1 MRAKAFLATL
11 LLAALPLHIL
21 EAQEIRNVSTEVV
34 LNADG
39 SADVTQEWD
48 ATVVSGTEWYLPIS
62 NLGKMKLSDFHVYE
76 NGVEYVN
83 EGRRWDVDRSLEKK
97 AGRCGIV
104 EKSGNDVE
112 LCWGQGSYGDH
123 VWTCTYHLDGLV
135 QSLEDYDAFLHQ
147 FVNPGLVAT
156 PQDARIRI
164 VNNTGSVE
172 WTSENTRVWAFGFE
186 GEINVFDNEV
196 IAYLDGRMQSMIV
209 MVRFDK
215 GMFEPVLSR
224 SITFEEMKD
233 KAFKKSSYDD
243 GGFDFFEFLM
253 ILLFILPTF
262 GMAIYA
268 VVCQSLGLKYKKSM
282 FGITK
287 ITDWYREPPL
297 DGSIPAAWFVLNK
310 GNRFGNPMKPQN
322 LVGTYFLKWILDG
335 AVVPASDNA
344 RGSNTTL
351 RFTEKRPKFTCQEE
365 KNLYEW
371 AVTASGDRILESSE
385 FKKWSKKNYEKLL
398 KWPDEV
404 EDAGFA
410 ELMEKQYIS
419 SSTRGVPSRYQDL
432 RNVIGFKNFLNDFT
446 LSKERE
452 ARDVGLWKS
461 YLIYAQMFGIADKVA
476 SQFKKLYP
484 EFIDEIERQAGL
496 HPGSLMGTIHWNQ
509 NLANTG
515 YSNAIAKQNAVANS
529 GGGGRTSF
537 GGGGGFS
544 GGGFG
549 GGSR

>member
-1 MRAKAFLATL
+1 MKVRTLLATL
-11 LLAALPLHIL
+11 LLAALPFHIL
-21 EAQEIRNVSTEVV
+21 SAQEIRNVSTEVV

-48 ATVVSGTEWYLPIS
+48 ATVVSGTEWYLPVS

-123 VWTCTYHLDGLV
+123 LWTCTYHLEGLV

-164 VNNTGSVE
+164 INNTGTAE

-186 GEINVFDNEV
+186 GEINVFDNEI

-215 GMFEPVLSR
+215 DMFEPVLSR
-224 SITFEEMKD
+224 NITFEEMKD

-268 VVCQSLGLKYKKSM
+268 AVCQSMGYKYKKSM
-282 FGITK
+282 FGVSK
-287 ITDWYREPPL
+287 ITDWYREPPV
-297 DGSIPAAWFVLNK
+297 GGNIPAAWYVLTK
-310 GNRFGNPMKPQN
+310 GNRFSSPMKPQN

-335 AVVPASDNA
+335 SIVPSTDGT
-344 RGSNTTL
+344 RRENTTL
-351 RFTEKRPKFTCQEE
+351 KFTDKLPQFSCKEEQE
-365 KNLYEW
+365 LYEW
-371 AVTASGDRILESSE
+371 AVVASGDMVLEASE

-398 KWPDEV
+398 KWPSEV
-404 EDAGFA
+404 ENAGYA
-410 ELMEKQYIS
+410 KLVEDKYIS
-419 SSTRGVPSRYQDL
+419 GTSKGVPARYQDL

-461 YLIYAQMFGIADKVA
+461 YLIYAQMFGIAEKVA
-476 SQFKKLYP
+476 SQFKNLYP
-484 EFIDEIERQAGL
+484 EFFDEIAQQTGMDS
-496 HPGSLMGTIHWNQ
+496 GTLMRTIHMNQ
-509 NLANTG
+509 TMANTG
-515 YSNAIAKQNAVANS
+515 YANAIAKQNAAAS
-529 GGGGRTSF
+529 AGMGGRTSF